1 MFIKSKSD
9 KMDVNINIRNS
20 KDNAYNTK
28 VTLSFTPN
36 VNFMKVEVRRAL
48 FFLSATFSCSLTAV
62 CDFSPLSDRQ
72 RLLSAP
78 HQSGV
83 RCRIPFL
90 WKQCRGQ

>member
-1 MFIKSKSD
+1 
-9 KMDVNINIRNS
+9 MDVIINIRNS

-36 VNFMKVEVRRAL
+36 VNFMKVEVRRAQL
-48 FFLSATFSCSLTAV
+48 FLLSVTFRCSLTAV
-62 CDFSPLSDRQ
+62 RDFSLLSDRQ

-83 RCRIPFL
+83 RRRIPFL